1 MNKLLLS
8 VLLVSMQQL
17 LCAQLL
23 YNDGADFAVTGGGI
37 VFVDGAAENAAGGF
51 FTNAGEVTVRGYF
64 KNEELA
70 DGGNARGQYIIYGD
84 WINNNS
90 FVAHQSRVRLVGNDQ
105 YITGSQ
111 VTTFYDL
118 SLETQGAVK
127 TQTLDANVNDV
138 LSLNS
143 CELYTGDYKMTIFNP
158 YVSGITRASGF
169 VSSTGPGRLVRYTT
183 VVDTFLFPTG
193 WNRNGTI
200 IYRPIEM
207 TPSVTQLQHFAV
219 RMVPDDPTFDG
230 YDVNVK
236 AADVTGVN
244 TTFYHLIKQFNS
256 NAPADLSIY
265 YDPVRDGQWKSIGR
279 WQNVP
284 QWQDLQDVIVEQ
296 PQSRFPPFRNVK
308 KGWVDNGSE
317 PHALIN
323 VEKRQVLF
331 DYPNV
336 FTPNGSG
343 PGENNTFHIINQLG
357 LVEQKE
363 LKIFNRWGEPVFD
376 SARDGVP
383 DWDGFYQG
391 KLQIMGNY
399 VFMAKVSVIA
409 TGEIK
414 DAGGNISLLW

>member
-1 MNKLLLS
+1 MRRFLLLALTAFF
-8 VLLVSMQQL
+8 VNAIQ
-17 LCAQLL
+17 AQLL
-23 YNDGADFAVTGGGI
+23 YNDGADFVVTGGGI

-51 FTNAGEVTVRGYF
+51 FSNAGEVTVRGYF
-64 KNEELA
+64 KNEDLA

-84 WINNNS
+84 WINNS
-90 FVAHQSRVRLVGNDQ
+90 QFIAHQSRVRLVGNNQ
-105 YITGSQ
+105 LITGSQ

-127 TQTLDANVNDV
+127 TQTLDANVNNV
-138 LSLNS
+138 LALNS

-207 TPSVTQLQHFAV
+207 MPSDPQLQHFAV
-219 RMVPDDPTFDG
+219 RMVPDDPTYDG

-244 TTFYHLIKQFNS
+244 TSFYHLIKQFDS

-265 YDPVRDGQWKSIGR
+265 YDPATDGAWKSIGR
-279 WQNVP
+279 WQVVP
-284 QWQDLQDVIVEQ
+284 QWQDLQNVTVEQ
-296 PQSRFPPFRNVK
+296 PVSRYPPFRNVK
-308 KGWVDNGSE
+308 RGWIDNGFE

-343 PGENNTFHIINQLG
+343 PEDNNTFHIINQLD

-376 SARDGVP
+376 STRDGVP
-383 DWDGFYQG
+383 DWNGYYQG
-391 KLQIMGNY
+391 KLQLMGNY
-399 VFMAKVSVIA
+399 VYMAKVQVRSS
-409 TGEIK
+409 GEML
-414 DAGGNISLLW
+414 DAAGNLSLLW